1 MAKTVPVCVS
11 RVDLLENPTS
21 GNGVKFLENTKN
33 LHKPHTQRY
42 KLSLTGVSMG
52 CVWIIMDNRYYISVL
67 KTK

>member
-21 GNGVKFLENTKN
+21 ENGVKFLENTKN

-52 CVWIIMDNRYYISVL
+52 CGWVIVDNRCYIGVL
-67 KTK
+67 

>member
-21 GNGVKFLENTKN
+21 ENGVKFLENTKN

-42 KLSLTGVSMG
+42 KLSLTGVPTG
-52 CVWIIMDNRYYISVL
+52 CGLVDMDNRYYISVL